1 MKVIGASFSQLITA
15 TMISRLVINLRSAGV
30 VRLREDS
37 DFHRSAYMGFVSRTI
52 GNLGEELDT
61 IFESS
66 IRYSS
71 TFTEGLS
78 TVKTNHQSVNVAG
91 PS

>member
-1 MKVIGASFSQLITA
+1 
-15 TMISRLVINLRSAGV
+15 MISRLVLNLRTAGV
-30 VRLREDS
+30 IRLREGS

-52 GNLGEELDT
+52 GDLGEELDT

-66 IRYSS
+66 RYSS
-71 TFTEGLS
+71 TFTEELS
-78 TVKTNHQSVNVAG
+78 TVKTNHQSPNITG